1 MPSDPSLR
9 LGKAH
14 VGYSTCKRRTIP
26 QALVD
31 FGIVLYLVSL
41 FDENFLMPILFT
53 TAWKF
58 QHSQL
63 PASGVRLHHC
73 CGFMGAGLHR
83 GDNSPVQSDSG
94 SMDNKLSRRAVFA
107 YSSRGDRTCY
117 FGRFHGSH
125 HIYSTHTES
134 VEIAAPQ
141 KADAV
146 VGGNV
151 CCGWN
156 VRISFIRKSTS
167 CLLTSSQCLCSC
179 LCSCSI

>member
-1 MPSDPSLR
+1 MPGDPSLWM
-9 LGKAH
+9 GKTH

-31 FGIVLYLVSL
+31 LGIILYLVSL

-63 PASGVRLHHC
+63 PTSSIRLHRC

-83 GDNSPVQSDSG
+83 GDNSPVQSDPG

-117 FGRFHGSH
+117 FRRFHGSH

-134 VEIAAPQ
+134 VETAAPQ
-141 KADAV
+141 KADAD

-151 CCGWN
+151 CCGRN
-156 VRISFIRKSTS
+156 VRISSIQKPTHVV
-167 CLLTSSQCLCSC
+167 LTNMLSVFV
-179 LCSCSI
+179 